1 MGVFLIFGAL
11 EVRRTSCYMAATP
24 ESDLADTL
32 VLPGCNRLNLRERC
46 IMGAQSEYRTFDGTC
61 NNLCNITNGAAG
73 VPFVRVPGLEP
84 PTAFAPGFKP
94 RVESVIPGK
103 LLQPSRKIS
112 TTVFGGTEDNVNG
125 TNPNFTHVTMTW
137 GQFIDHDVT
146 LTPLVPGVE
155 CGLQTEPCQPIVNCI
170 NIPLVKPLANNST
183 LQCIPLRRAL
193 QDENGEQ
200 VS

>member
-32 VLPGCNRLNLRERC
+32 VLSGCHRLDIRERC

-73 VPFVRVPGLEP
+73 VPFVRLLPADFE
-84 PTAFAPGFKP
+84 PGFKP
-94 RVESVIPGK
+94 RVESIIPGK

-112 TTVFGGTEDNVNG
+112 TTVFVGTDDNVNG

-146 LTPLVPGVE
+146 LTPLVPDVD
-155 CGLQTEPCQPIVNCI
+155 CGLQSEPCQPIIECI
-170 NIPLVKPLANNST
+170 NIPLVKPLANNIT